1 MRRRKDRKSERLGG
15 GAAVNESSALE
26 LMVLTRARYSPWCA
40 GWLEVRCGGDVLCWW
55 CCCRDVCCRSAPASA
70 ALDSILKSACLP
82 EDGGGAK
89 RAGAIPAINV
99 LVPSRAARSS
109 PLPLLHPGC
118 ASPTRQIRM
127 HPSSLARVPQ
137 SESIALVRGCWLVQI
152 QQPRTQKFSLA
163 PPEL

>member
-1 MRRRKDRKSERLGG
+1 VSE
-15 GAAVNESSALE
+15 
-26 LMVLTRARYSPWCA
+26 C
-40 GWLEVRCGGDVLCWW
+40 VLCWW
-55 CCCRDVCCRSAPASA
+55 CCCCCCRDVCCCRSAGECCAR
-70 ALDSILKSACLP
+70 LDPQVCLP

-127 HPSSLARVPQ
+127 HPSSLSRARVSRSHSWLLAGPDSTVPPARSLARLGSNPKSFRSRRLNYGWLWWVTFDLGAGASQ
-137 SESIALVRGCWLVQI
+137 VATLSPPGLIGESI
-152 QQPRTQKFSLA
+152 
-163 PPEL
+163 

>member
-1 MRRRKDRKSERLGG
+1 VNVCCVG
-15 GAAVNESSALE
+15 GAAGA
-26 LMVLTRARYSPWCA
+26 AA
-40 GWLEVRCGGDVLCWW
+40 GTYVC
-55 CCCRDVCCRSAPASA
+55 CCRSAGECCAR
-70 ALDSILKSACLP
+70 LDPQVCLP

-127 HPSSLARVPQ
+127 HPSSLSRSRARV
-137 SESIALVRGCWLVQI
+137 SRSHSWLLAGPDSTVLA
-152 QQPRTQKFSLA
+152 RLELQKFSPARA
-163 PPEL
+163 PLELWMALWCWVTFDLGVGASQVATLIAT